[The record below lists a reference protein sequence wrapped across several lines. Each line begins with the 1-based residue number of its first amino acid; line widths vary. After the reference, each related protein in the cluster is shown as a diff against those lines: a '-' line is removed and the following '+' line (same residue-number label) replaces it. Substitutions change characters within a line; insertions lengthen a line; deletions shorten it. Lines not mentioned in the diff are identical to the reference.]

1 LNIGSGSGGQPLRM
15 AGGGRG
21 RLLANLV
28 GCGSIGVTSSSV
40 PAEDAADDHDGIAE
54 EYGNGSQM
62 VRYSFHQSIV
72 ALLD

>member
-1 LNIGSGSGGQPLRM
+1 M

-28 GCGSIGVTSSSV
+28 GCGSTGVTSSSL
-40 PAEDAADDHDGIAE
+40 PTEDVGSRNGIAE
-54 EYGNGSQM
+54 EDDNGSQM
-62 VRYSFHQSIV
+62 VRYSFANIANVSVV